1 MPDAFRHQINSVKRF
16 DIARSRLLKQAELG
30 IHTGWKWAR
39 FKRMWMSDNP
49 LCKQCGRLGEEVHHI
64 VPRHVDPN
72 RMYDVTN
79 LMTLCHACH
88 DEVHAQ

>member
-1 MPDAFRHQINSVKRF
+1 
-16 DIARSRLLKQAELG
+16 
-30 IHTGWKWAR
+30 
-39 FKRMWMSDNP
+39 MWMSDNP

-79 LMTLCHACH
+79 LMTLCRACH